1 MEGGREVL
9 KNCGE
14 DRVGGGNL
22 CFPKIIFLVFY
33 NIAIYF
39 HNNIGGIQ
47 SHPFRNTRKM
57 MMKKRNN
64 LRNLVPYYINY

>member
-1 MEGGREVL
+1 VEGGREVL

-14 DRVGGGNL
+14 DRVGGGKL
-22 CFPKIIFLVFY
+22 CFPKIIFLVFD

-47 SHPFRNTRKM
+47 SHPFRNT
-57 MMKKRNN
+57 NATAAP
-64 LRNLVPYYINY
+64 LHPVLDVTF

>member
-14 DRVGGGNL
+14 DRAGGGNL
-22 CFPKIIFLVFY
+22 CCPKIIFLVFD

-47 SHPFRNTRKM
+47 SHPFRNTNATAAPLHPM
-57 MMKKRNN
+57 
-64 LRNLVPYYINY
+64 LDVTF